1 MKPLSKEAKKLRKDI
16 VSAYF
21 FRDAA
26 SFAVLDTACQAYDL
40 MREAK
45 EQIDKDG
52 LTVQGDRG
60 GVKAH
65 PLLRVVA
72 GARTS
77 FLSAIKQL
85 ELDPNPEEPPRKPG
99 APTWMEKQ
107 MEEAERK
114 RKEADY
120 AKRK

>member
-16 VSAYF
+16 ISAYF
-21 FRDAA
+21 FKDAA

-85 ELDPNPEEPPRKPG
+85 ELSPNPEPPRKPG
-99 APTWMEKQ
+99 APTWYEKQ
-107 MEEAERK
+107 EKEAERK

>member
-16 VSAYF
+16 ISAYF
-21 FRDAA
+21 FKDAA

-85 ELDPNPEEPPRKPG
+85 ELSPNPEPPRKPG
-99 APTWMEKQ
+99 APTWMGKQ